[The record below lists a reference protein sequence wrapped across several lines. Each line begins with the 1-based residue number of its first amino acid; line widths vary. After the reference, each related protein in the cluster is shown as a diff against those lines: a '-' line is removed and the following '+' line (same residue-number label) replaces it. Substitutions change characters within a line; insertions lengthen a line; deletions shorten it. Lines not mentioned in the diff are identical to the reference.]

1 MKKFILVNN
10 QAIELASDYLV
21 CVNQVCNAYV
31 SNNINEDVSSCLKA
45 VARMVEQL
53 NIVNAVTHEAVLCAF
68 EYGIETVNEDQA
80 LIMNREQDYYLST
93 NKLQTLINLIFESS
107 YFITINS
114 DFKIRLTDKFFQ
126 WFDKQMLEIL
136 INKKPINDELLI
148 RIAKQFR
155 NDNEHRI
162 SQVYAKE
169 IYSVLAMSSSIEQTS
184 TTTYH

>member
-10 QAIELASDYLV
+10 QAIELDTDYLV

-31 SNNINEDVSSCLKA
+31 GNNINEDVSSCLKT

-53 NIVNAVTHEAVLCAF
+53 NMVNAVTHEVILCAF
-68 EYGIETVNEDQA
+68 EFGIETVNEDQA
-80 LIMNREQDYYLST
+80 LIINREQDYYLST
-93 NKLQTLINLIFESS
+93 NKLQTLINLIFESN

-114 DFKIRLTDKFFQ
+114 EYKIRLTDKFFQ

-169 IYSVLAMSSSIEQTS
+169 IYSVLAVSSSIEQTS
-184 TTTYH
+184 ITTFH